1 MVNIFVR
8 ETETFL
14 RKGIDMFG
22 KPVYNDIK
30 VRESR
35 TKTDLFDGGESVSI
49 EKNNGVV
56 PQNVKRIIAERGLR
70 QSAVAEWAGFSK
82 QQFND
87 MLRGRKVIKP
97 CDIMAISNAL
107 GVSVLKLFA
116 TEEKKK

>member
-1 MVNIFVR
+1 
-8 ETETFL
+8 
-14 RKGIDMFG
+14 MFG
-22 KPVYNDIK
+22 KPVYNDMK